1 MHDAV
6 IVGGGIAGLTAGL
19 DLARAGLDVV
29 VLEAKPSAGGNI
41 ATLDHDGFKLET
53 GPHSFMGS
61 AESVWRLVEELGAE
75 DAAEPAAPIAATR
88 YIYRDGRLEPLPLG
102 VGAFLR
108 SGVLSF
114 GGKLRLAAEP
124 FIRNGA
130 DPDETAWE
138 FFSRRFGEEAA
149 TYIMSP
155 FISGVYAGDIHALGA
170 RAAFPRFW
178 GFERESGSM
187 IRGAMRYMGQKRRR
201 LRAAGKPLRRGLF
214 SFGGGLGTLIARL
227 ADQLG
232 ERLRTGVEVRAVA
245 RHPGS
250 DEVLCRTD
258 DGELVARRVIVAAPP
273 HRAAPILEAAVPRA
287 AEVLRS
293 IPMVPVSVAHWTL
306 PDAPPGGEAPRVP
319 EGFGFLVPRVSGLR
333 LLGTLFPSQLF
344 ADRAPAGRHL
354 LVSYYG
360 GATDAEAAVM
370 PDEALTALLQGEH
383 RPIFGGVEDA
393 SQVLRILRHPAA
405 IPQLLPDH
413 PERIASIQSEL
424 EAVPGLDLAGNYLV
438 GVGIEAAVESGYAAA
453 ARCRAALESDRAQR
467 GAA

>member
-6 IVGGGIAGLTAGL
+6 IVGSGIAGLTAGL

-29 VLEAKPSAGGNI
+29 VLEAKPSPGGNI
-41 ATLDHDGFKLET
+41 ATLEHEGFRLET

-61 AESVWRLVEELGAE
+61 SENVWRLVEELGAE
-75 DAAEPAAPIAATR
+75 AEAEPAAPAASTR

-102 VGAFLR
+102 LGSFLR

-130 DPDETAWE
+130 DPGETAWE
-138 FFSRRFGEEAA
+138 FFKRRFGEEAA

-170 RAAFPRFW
+170 RAAFPKFW

-187 IRGAMRYMGQKRRR
+187 IRGAMRYMGRKRRR
-201 LRAAGKPLRRGLF
+201 LEAAGKPLRRGLF
-214 SFGGGLGTLIARL
+214 SFGGGLGTLIERL
-227 ADQLG
+227 ALALG
-232 ERLRTGVEVRAVA
+232 QRLRTGVEVRAVA
-245 RHPGS
+245 RHPGG
-250 DEVLCRTD
+250 DGVLCRTTA
-258 DGELVARRVIVAAPP
+258 GEIGARSVIVAAPP
-273 HRAAPILEAAVPRA
+273 HRAAPVLEAAVPRA

-293 IPMVPVSVAHWTL
+293 IPMVPVSVVHWTL
-306 PDAPPGGEAPRVP
+306 PDAAVAGGAPRVP

-344 ADRAPAGRHL
+344 AGRAPEGRHL
-354 LVSYYG
+354 LASYYG
-360 GATDAEAAVM
+360 GATDAEAAAM
-370 PDEALTALLQGEH
+370 PDDALSALLRDEH
-383 RPIFGGVEDA
+383 RQVFGAGDDA
-393 SQVLRILRHPAA
+393 GQVLRILRHPAA

-413 PERIASIQSEL
+413 PERIERLRREI
-424 EAVPGLDLAGNYLV
+424 EAVPGVELAGNYLI

-453 ARCRAALESDRAQR
+453 ARCRAALEAGRAQR